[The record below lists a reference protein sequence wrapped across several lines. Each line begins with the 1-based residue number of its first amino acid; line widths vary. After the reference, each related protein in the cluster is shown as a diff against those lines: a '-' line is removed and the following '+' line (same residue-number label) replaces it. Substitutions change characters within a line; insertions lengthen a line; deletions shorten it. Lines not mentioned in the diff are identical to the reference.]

1 MMKQRMIFM
10 GSDPIALPLLE
21 SIQSGLCGD
30 VEITAI
36 YTQPDR
42 PKGRGKKVV
51 ASEIKRWAK
60 ELGIPVFQPERI
72 RKGDRLEIEDMR
84 VDTILVMA
92 FGHMLS
98 QALIDSTSVGI
109 WNLHTS
115 ILPKYRG
122 ASPIQ
127 CAVASGDSKTG
138 VTLMKVVLEMDAGP
152 ILDVEL
158 VDILRLDTALDV
170 EAKLSQ
176 ACVPL
181 IERNL
186 GRILAGEAE
195 PIAQAV
201 EAASYVRKLGKDD
214 SDLDFSEA
222 AEVLAHRIN
231 GLFPWPG
238 TRVFHGEVAIK
249 IGSADFTVES
259 RNGVAGQV
267 IGNEEEGLAIVCGS
281 GVLFLKRLQRPGGKM
296 LDAKAFV
303 RGYDLAGGTVLES
316 RPMSALVS

>member
-1 MMKQRMIFM
+1 MKQRMIFM
-10 GSDPIALPLLE
+10 GSDPISLPLLE
-21 SIQSGLCGD
+21 LIQSGRCGD
-30 VEITAI
+30 IEIAGL

-51 ASEIKRWAK
+51 ANEIKLWA
-60 ELGIPVFQPERI
+60 EENGIPVFQPERM
-72 RKGDRLEIEDMR
+72 RKADRLAIADMR
-84 VDTILVMA
+84 VDMILVMA

-98 QALIDSTSVGI
+98 QALIDTPSKGI

-127 CAVASGDSKTG
+127 CAVASGDSVTG
-138 VTLMKVVLEMDAGP
+138 VTLMKVALEMDAGP
-152 ILDVEL
+152 ILDVET
-158 VDILRLDTALDV
+158 VDIRRLDTALDV
-170 EAKLSQ
+170 ESKLSQ

-186 GRILAGEAE
+186 ERIFAGEAE
-195 PIAQAV
+195 PIAQRA
-201 EAASYVRKLGKDD
+201 ETATYVRKLGKDD
-214 SDLDFSEA
+214 GDLGFSES

-249 IGSADFTVES
+249 VGLADFVLES
-259 RNGVAGQV
+259 RDGVAGEV
-267 IGNEEEGLAIVCGS
+267 LGLEEGGLAIACGS
-281 GVLFLKRLQRPGGKM
+281 GLLYLKRLQRPGGKM
-296 LDAKAFV
+296 LDAEAFV
-303 RGYDLAGGTVLES
+303 RGYDLAEGTVLES
-316 RPMSALVS
+316 RSMSTLVS